1 MLGVCWT
8 FKQRRERRWCQR
20 RIGHVLS
27 QCFQPSSLRKPL
39 PPGPRRRAILRPHP
53 RRMSRHSER
62 WEEFSSRF
70 SLVRLSK
77 HGCMALV
84 FEQEARK
91 PSRSNCPQPAETK
104 SHNDDFTTAAS
115 KMQSSML
122 PQSTLESPRLAAG
135 MMPCSQEARSTCA
148 TTAKSLPSHRNTLQ
162 KCSTARSR
170 AAKSRSKSKLVEH
183 LWSWSSNAIP
193 HASLAS
199 AIAKARRRGPW

>member
-1 MLGVCWT
+1 MWLRLPPDAARLDARSLLDLHT
-8 FKQRRERRWCQR
+8 AAERRWCQR

-39 PPGPRRRAILRPHP
+39 PPGPRRRAILRPLP

-62 WEEFSSRF
+62 WEDFSSRF
-70 SLVRLSK
+70 SLVRLPK

-91 PSRSNCPQPAETK
+91 PSRSNCPQAAETK

-135 MMPCSQEARSTCA
+135 MMPCSQEARSTCGNHG
-148 TTAKSLPSHRNTLQ
+148 K
-162 KCSTARSR
+162 
-170 AAKSRSKSKLVEH
+170 
-183 LWSWSSNAIP
+183 I
-193 HASLAS
+193 S
-199 AIAKARRRGPW
+199 AISPQYSSDM